1 LKAAWQLLILINNL
15 IIIIIIMFLYKLVSE
30 TQVWG
35 YLIALNILTN
45 DILKTTNRDQNQSPY
60 TIFKRQ

>member
-1 LKAAWQLLILINNL
+1 
-15 IIIIIIMFLYKLVSE
+15 MFLYKLVSE